1 MNRSVLS
8 PLLILGLASGVDAG
22 HHAQPFTTGTP
33 EYGSLGTLTFGPD
46 NVLFIG
52 DSQNGQILAIQVTD
66 PSATTGEMEVEDIDE
81 KIAAMIGT
89 RSRDIRINDM
99 AVNPASGT
107 TYLTIARESADI
119 LMRALPDGKLE
130 HVPLDNV
137 SYAQK
142 NLTSV
147 VSKEKKNRRGR
158 SLRREA
164 ITDLVFSNGE
174 LYVAGLSNEEF
185 ASTLRILAYPF
196 DEKEKATSVEI
207 FHAAHGRYETH
218 SPIRTLMAYNLAQVP
233 HVLASYTCTPLVT
246 FPADQLIDG
255 AHVKGTTVA
264 ELGSNNRPLDMIG
277 YSREGKDY
285 ILLANS
291 NRTLMRIDPA
301 DIVAQDKGIT
311 TEVEGRYET
320 AGVEYIAIAQVGVQQ
335 VDNLNDEYIVVL
347 QRMSNGSLNLRSLP
361 KRRL

>member
-1 MNRSVLS
+1 MKRSI
-8 PLLILGLASGVDAG
+8 LLILAISLVSATDAA
-22 HHAQPFTTGTP
+22 HHAQTFTTGTP

-52 DSQNGQILAIQVTD
+52 DSQNGQILAIKVSD
-66 PSATTGEMEVEDIDE
+66 EPAAPGELEVEDIDE

-89 RSRDIRINDM
+89 RARDVRVSDM
-99 AVNPASGT
+99 AVNPASGCA
-107 TYLTIARESADI
+107 YLTVARSSGDI
-119 LMRALPDGKLE
+119 LMRALPDGKIE
-130 HVPLDNV
+130 HVPLENV
-137 SYAQK
+137 NYASK
-142 NLTSV
+142 TLASV
-147 VSKEKKNRRGR
+147 VSKKKKNRRGR

-164 ITDLVFSNGE
+164 ITDLVFTNGE

-185 ASTLRILAYPF
+185 SSTLRILAYPF
-196 DEKEKATSVEI
+196 DDAEKTTSVEI
-207 FHAAHGRYETH
+207 FHAAHGRFETH

-246 FPADQLIDG
+246 FPVDQLIDG

-264 ELGSNNRPLDMIG
+264 ELGSRNRPLDMIG
-277 YSREGKDY
+277 YTREGKDY
-285 ILLANS
+285 VLLANS

-301 DIVAQDKGIT
+301 DIVAQEEGIT
-311 TEVEGRYET
+311 TEVEGSYET

-335 VDNLNDEYIVVL
+335 VDNLNDANILVL

>member
-8 PLLILGLASGVDAG
+8 LLLILGLASGVDAG
-22 HHAQPFTTGTP
+22 HHVQPFTTGTP

-66 PSATTGEMEVEDIDE
+66 PSATTGEIEVEDIDE

-107 TYLTIARESADI
+107 TYLTVARESADI

-207 FHAAHGRYETH
+207 FHAAHGDTRHTRQSARSWLTISLKSRTSLH
-218 SPIRTLMAYNLAQVP
+218 PTRVRPWSP
-233 HVLASYTCTPLVT
+233 
-246 FPADQLIDG
+246 
-255 AHVKGTTVA
+255 
-264 ELGSNNRPLDMIG
+264 
-277 YSREGKDY
+277 
-285 ILLANS
+285 
-291 NRTLMRIDPA
+291 
-301 DIVAQDKGIT
+301 
-311 TEVEGRYET
+311 
-320 AGVEYIAIAQVGVQQ
+320 
-335 VDNLNDEYIVVL
+335 
-347 QRMSNGSLNLRSLP
+347 SLP
-361 KRRL
+361 ISSSTVPTSKARLSPSSDRTIGRST